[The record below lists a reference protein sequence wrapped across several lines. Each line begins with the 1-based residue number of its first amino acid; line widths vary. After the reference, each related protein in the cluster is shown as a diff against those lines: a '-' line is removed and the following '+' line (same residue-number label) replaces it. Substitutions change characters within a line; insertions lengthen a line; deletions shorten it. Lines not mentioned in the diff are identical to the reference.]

1 MHYSYYNSPLGDLEL
16 CASDQAL
23 LSVEIATAKTH
34 DEDAQHPLLAQ
45 TAAELDEYFAGT
57 RRSFDIPLGYG
68 ETYGTPF
75 MREVW
80 QALRTIPY
88 GETRTYRKIAEQI
101 GRPRACRAVGN
112 ANNKNPHMIIVPC
125 HRVVG
130 TTNPWGYASG
140 PEHKRYLL
148 TLEGAGLLN

>member
-1 MHYSYYNSPLGDLEL
+1 MYYAYYNSPLGMLEL
-16 CASDQAL
+16 CADDQAL
-23 LSVEIATAKTH
+23 LSVELASSKHFRTSANST
-34 DEDAQHPLLAQ
+34 LLDQ
-45 TAAELDEYFAGT
+45 TIAELDEYFAGK
-57 RRSFDIPLGYG
+57 RKVFEVPLGYE

-80 QALRTIPY
+80 EALRAIPY
-88 GETRTYRKIAEQI
+88 GQTRTYREIAEAI

-130 TTNPWGYASG
+130 TSNPWGYASG
-140 PEHKRYLL
+140 PEHKRFLL
-148 TLEGAGLLN
+148 DLEGAHV

>member
-1 MHYSYYNSPLGDLEL
+1 MYYAYYNSPLGMLEL
-16 CASDQAL
+16 CADDQAL
-23 LSVEIATAKTH
+23 LSVELAASKHFGTSANS
-34 DEDAQHPLLAQ
+34 PLLNQ
-45 TAAELDEYFAGT
+45 TIAELDEYFAGK
-57 RRSFDIPLGYG
+57 RKVFEVPLGYE

-80 QALRTIPY
+80 EALRAIPY
-88 GETRTYRKIAEQI
+88 GQTRTYREIAEAI

-130 TTNPWGYASG
+130 TSNPWGYASG
-140 PEHKRYLL
+140 PEHKRFLL
-148 TLEGAGLLN
+148 DLEGAHV